1 MRFFC
6 LLTIKPSGYVSFIIG
21 LHNYLKHDCWLLN
34 YSLGNLVVFLIFP
47 HKFGCCCTIQ
57 LVSKG
62 DSSGYKVAF
71 MMAFK
76 SSWWAF
82 YPCVAHMANKP
93 LVWRQ
98 WYFSSSLFP
107 HPSPPW
113 FLHLTLYIFKTS
125 IHFFS
130 FRSGPCFF
138 LLFIL
143 FEVIYNIRFFFQ
155 FHYPSIFLIC
165 HIWSLLF

>member
-1 MRFFC
+1 LFKNYVRFFC
-6 LLTIKPSGYVSFIIG
+6 LLTVKPSGYVSFIIG
-21 LHNYLKHDCWLLN
+21 LHNCLKHDCWLLN

-98 WYFSSSLFP
+98 RYFSSSLFP
-107 HPSPPW
+107 FPS
-113 FLHLTLYIFKTS
+113 LIFAS
-125 IHFFS
+125 NPLNFQNINSFFS
-130 FRSGPCFF
+130 LQIRSMFF
-138 LLFIL
+138 II
-143 FEVIYNIRFFFQ
+143 IYF
-155 FHYPSIFLIC
+155 
-165 HIWSLLF
+165 IWSNL